1 MDEHEWIDEE
11 DGPVVRPYT
20 LTGGRV
26 AADSGAFDLVAVVEP
41 TGDEPPPRFLSSP
54 EHERILR
61 LCVTSPSVAELAAS
75 LDLALGVVRVLLGD
89 LLDHGLIRVRR
100 PASVSQFPK
109 TAVLKEVIDGLRAL

>member
-1 MDEHEWIDEE
+1 MSEYDWIDEE

-26 AADSGAFDLVAVVEP
+26 AEDTGEFDLVSVVEP
-41 TGDEPPPRFLSSP
+41 TGEDPPSRFLPAP
-54 EHERILR
+54 EHDRILR
-61 LCVTSPSVAELAAS
+61 LCAGSPSVAEIAS
-75 LDLALGVVRVLLGD
+75 DLDLALGVVRVLLGD

-100 PASVSQFPK
+100 PASVARFPK

>member
-1 MDEHEWIDEE
+1 MDDHDWIQEE

-26 AADSGAFDLVAVVEP
+26 AADSGEFDLVAVVDA
-41 TGDEPPPRFLSSP
+41 TGEDLPAVFFSSP
-54 EHERILR
+54 EYERILR
-61 LCVTSPSVAELAAS
+61 LCVTSPSVAELAAG

-100 PASVSQFPK
+100 PASVSRFPK